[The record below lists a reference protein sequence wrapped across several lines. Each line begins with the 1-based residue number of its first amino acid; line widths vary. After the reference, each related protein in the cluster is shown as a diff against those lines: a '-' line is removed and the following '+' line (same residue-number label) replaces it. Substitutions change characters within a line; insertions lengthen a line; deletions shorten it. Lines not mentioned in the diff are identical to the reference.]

1 MLRRSD
7 LLRSAAVAL
16 HEKRYADART
26 ILRPLLERDPNDPE
40 ALLMMAN
47 IRAGISAVKVPPAPQ
62 KPPQPPP
69 ENRPPAP
76 VCPAPVSLSGSVV
89 KEYNGASNRT
99 LSWTGTF
106 NPTCT
111 LSIRGGIATV
121 GRLEP
126 RGRDLATM
134 PGVRASVSV
143 VSPPGVEVVAQ
154 PAEQNNFTLTLRNL
168 SDKPVTGIQLRWH
181 DESLN

>member
-1 MLRRSD
+1 LRSRSLRRSIHARSNPPDQPPADQPKEQPDAERAWMLRRSD
-7 LLRSAAVAL
+7 LLRRAAVAL
-16 HEKRYADART
+16 REKRYADART
-26 ILRPLLERDPNDPE
+26 ILEPLLERDPNDPE

-47 IRAGISAVKVPPAPQ
+47 IRGGISAEKVPPAPQ

-76 VCPAPVSLSGSVV
+76 VCPAQVGLLGPVV

-111 LSIRGGIATV
+111 L
-121 GRLEP
+121 
-126 RGRDLATM
+126 
-134 PGVRASVSV
+134 
-143 VSPPGVEVVAQ
+143 
-154 PAEQNNFTLTLRNL
+154 
-168 SDKPVTGIQLRWH
+168 
-181 DESLN
+181 